1 MDSKTLL
8 WLAGGLQAVVF
19 GANFVIPGRLEFDK
33 NLGGVPPMIR
43 QIFKV
48 HHAYIVAVVAF
59 FSALCFLY
67 PAELAGGSPLG
78 RFVCG
83 FMALFWAARLPVQL
97 GYYDAEVRRQNRLE
111 DVLFTALLAA
121 LSGLLL
127 VVFVRGTP

>member
-33 NLGGVPPMIR
+33 HLSGVPPMIR

-48 HHAYIVAVVAF
+48 HHAYIVLVVAF
-59 FSALCFLY
+59 FAALCFLY
-67 PAELAGGSPLG
+67 PVELAGGSPLG

-83 FMALFWAARLPVQL
+83 FMALFWGARLPVQL
-97 GYYDAEVRRQNRLE
+97 GYYDAEVRRQNRVE
-111 DVLFTALLAA
+111 DVLFTALLATVA
-121 LSGLLL
+121 GLLL
-127 VVFVRGTP
+127 TVFVRGTP